1 MEFETIIYEKKDNI
15 AKITMN
21 RPKVYNA
28 VNLRMM
34 KDLVAAFEDVE
45 LDRSVGV
52 LVITGAGDK
61 AFNTGGDIN
70 EFRDSDVNNARV
82 VVSQCLKIAALMR
95 DMGKPIIAAVNGWCT
110 GWGLELCVFCDLV
123 IAEEHA
129 IFSQT
134 ELMVGSSP
142 MFGATE
148 IFPRLI
154 GERKAREAIFLAKR
168 FSAKEAE
175 EIGLINKVVPDGKL
189 MEAVDEWC
197 QRILDMSPQSVRF
210 AKNSMNSESGL
221 LQSVLIHCLNQWTL
235 FHESPEWKEGMSA
248 FLEKRKPD
256 FRQFRK

>member
-28 VNLRMM
+28 VNLQMM
-34 KDLVAAFEDVE
+34 KDLIAAFQDIEH
-45 LDRSVGV
+45 DRTIGV
-52 LVITGAGDK
+52 VVVTGARDK
-61 AFNTGGDIN
+61 AFNSGGDMN
-70 EFRDSDVNNARV
+70 EFRDSDLNNARIC
-82 VVSQCLKIAALMR
+82 VSLCLKIAALMR
-95 DMGKPIIAAVNGWCT
+95 DMGKPIIAAVNGWCA

-129 IFSQT
+129 NFSQT

-168 FSAKEAE
+168 FTAKEAE
-175 EIGLINKVVPDGKL
+175 EIGLINKAVPDGKL
-189 MEAVDEWC
+189 MEVVNEWC
-197 QRILDMSPQSVRF
+197 QRILDMSPESVRF
-210 AKNSMNSESGL
+210 AKHSMNSESGL
-221 LQSVLIHCLNQWTL
+221 LQTAIIHCMNQWTL
-235 FHESPEWKEGMSA
+235 FHGTAEWKEGMSA
-248 FLEKRKPD
+248 FLEKRPPN